1 MDSLPGGQIYENWT
15 RLQKLIWS
23 YLKNNL
29 FVLYFY
35 KCYNYIVLCSQLTT
49 SQSRSSSQNTDIS
62 ESNFWSHSEFP

>member
-1 MDSLPGGQIYENWT
+1 MDSLPGGQIYGNWT

-35 KCYNYIVLCSQLTT
+35 KCYNCTLYFAVN
-49 SQSRSSSQNTDIS
+49 SRHLKVEVHLKILIHVSLRKIS
-62 ESNFWSHSEFP
+62 